1 MPSGAKKRKAA
12 KKKKG
17 LQVKGAPQST
27 QLHSHAMSGE
37 EDLEHT
43 YDKDSDGGDA
53 SSPTS
58 QEYHN
63 CNDLIDQEEEEADKQ
78 EGDGSCDQPSTSHE
92 SKSEEMTNG
101 GGGLE
106 KVTTEQ
112 KSDLNAE
119 RNLKAEDEFQSMDIG
134 IEVFETPK
142 ESHDGSLLRSFS
154 SCSKSNL
161 KDGPN
166 VFNKDNIVV
175 NDTPVVDL
183 VKEVDLLF
191 AGKGMGEVAVFTT
204 DLDKAATSENVE
216 VEKSDGLGLME
227 NGDENMGVVD
237 NSGSLSEALVT
248 MEKEDE
254 LVQTSSQQDDA
265 KTLTDFSTEVN
276 LEEVTPS
283 ADVPEVHDSMEVG
296 RKEDEVFG
304 TSNVNEARISEPED
318 SSRISEPED
327 SATQEEGDTLTLSY
341 SAPKIEASVE
351 ADPLTDSKLSES
363 ADSQHQNGLAIRPV
377 QTSWKGCCGLF
388 ELFKGS
394 NR

>member
-27 QLHSHAMSGE
+27 QLHSHGE
-37 EDLEHT
+37 EDIEHT

-112 KSDLNAE
+112 KIDLNAE

-154 SCSKSNL
+154 SCSNSNL

-166 VFNKDNIVV
+166 LLNKDNIVV
-175 NDTPVVDL
+175 NDTPIVDL

-216 VEKSDGLGLME
+216 VEKSDGLGIME
-227 NGDENMGVVD
+227 NGDENTVVVD

-248 MEKEDE
+248 MEFKKKEDE
-254 LVQTSSQQDDA
+254 LVQTSSHQDDA
-265 KTLTDFSTEVN
+265 KTLTDFSTQVN
-276 LEEVTPS
+276 LEKVTPS
-283 ADVPEVHDSMEVG
+283 ADVLEVHNSMEVG
-296 RKEDEVFG
+296 RKKDEVFG
-304 TSNVNEARISEPED
+304 TSNVNEA
-318 SSRISEPED
+318 RISEPED